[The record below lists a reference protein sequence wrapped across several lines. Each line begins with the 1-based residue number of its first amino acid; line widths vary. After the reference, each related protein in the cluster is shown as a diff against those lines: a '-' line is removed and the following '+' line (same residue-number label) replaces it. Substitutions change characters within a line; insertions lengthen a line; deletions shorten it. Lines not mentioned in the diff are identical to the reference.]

1 MKKKNIFRLL
11 GATLSSSVF
20 LIPFSGLVPIYMG
33 KDTTDTKYDSFFYED
48 TDIYTNSRYS
58 PYGSYDN
65 GNGYQFYGYKGTQ
78 NLVTVGDPSVTDN
91 RNPNFLN
98 TDYFDRFSKKA
109 NWVDPKSLDGRR
121 RKWKLIFHKEQPA
134 NFRDNRY
141 LGGFYFSQDMI
152 LADNSFVKFSFYP
165 ADINVIDYANV
176 STKEIPVSWTKL
188 PTNKSNYTFIN
199 PLYSQNPYFED
210 KWQNIVNW
218 VNPENT
224 TTAGATGYN
233 NNNEIRLRGLWTN
246 SAYPWTAEE
255 QTIADKNGLTR
266 DSRSTIANRL
276 INDQV
281 TTLGKGTPGFY
292 HKSIKKITKFDN
304 GNVAKQL
311 INDGLFDED
320 LLNNEGIGFWN
331 LLEKNAGYMFTFF
344 IDAPNARNRGWLNN
358 VVVVEF
364 ETVDNP
370 NFKWNGKTSVPTF
383 LGGAYTLFDV
393 GFNSG
398 FEGESGFIIRSER
411 AKSTEYKFRIKEIL
425 NSQESNL
432 YLPKSFRR
440 REDDEIDN
448 KLYEVGVYYTNEAGT
463 ELKLFDLDRNQYNK
477 ANNLKEYYSEYNLN
491 LALNGIDLS
500 TLKLKATIK
509 NTEFDN
515 QWQIAEAKL
524 SSTNKDSEGFYVF
537 NDLVYTPLVT
547 DRLRIEQ
554 MLESEF
560 PNLSGWVND
569 LVHKFIDNEFK
580 DRGENRNSS
589 DVWFDDHNLNNDR
602 KYVNTYMNLLRRMIP
617 MIQFASD
624 IDEIYYSDSN
634 KSLSAEPNKLISQL
648 NFAYS
653 STQDL
658 KNMIENMHEYLK
670 TGKEKL
676 KNNEDL
682 PSGQQR
688 ATEWGFKLNDILGIN
703 HQTYDQE
710 VAKLDGYKVAND
722 NTISGKI
729 NDLATSEFSQNYP
742 EAYQNLTQTE
752 KDNLVKLFKEK
763 AIDIINN
770 QFKLTANNGGI
781 DNLIKTNS
789 TTNLETLKQFQA
801 EVADAILKRKYLND
815 YVTWIN
821 NNLKNTDG
829 SWKETVS
836 ENTLSS
842 REDGEKYNKFLDA
855 FDNAEYQKIFVNDPS
870 KGFLTDYAKFNN
882 FKTKLDNGLNLL
894 TESLNALNGNKNQ
907 AQRAVD
913 SFIYV
918 ESDETERQDFATL
931 LASLQNNYESNDGTV
946 KDAVWSTNNS
956 KLAEQINK
964 IFAKAK
970 TNLITKLNDLT
981 NLTEADKTEF
991 LRLIN
996 EAALNPISKEFT
1008 QFGNDANL
1016 KPIYDRA
1023 VLVDY
1028 IRSLTSLTAK
1038 QKKSLIDQINITDST
1053 DSNYVNPANYET
1065 FKTNATNLNTQMEA
1079 LKDYYNKLPNSL
1091 KPNASGEITDELYV
1105 YEKTQSEKDNYKNY
1119 IEQTKTVIDDSATTP
1134 ITNSA
1139 EIQTLLRNLEDAKSK
1154 LDGSSSYLPRQNELK
1169 HMTVELKQQLLKE
1182 IDAMTGDDSAKESQF
1197 AKVKAL
1203 DLAIG
1208 KELNNIS
1215 DWKTNYVVDSNL
1227 GYKNAIVSLK
1237 TAADN
1242 LNAKLIAA
1250 YNLNLQN
1257 GNENKDKFSKVEQS
1271 DPNNY
1276 QGLYTKALTNFKA
1289 LKDELSKLKNKLDE
1303 STRLYKL
1310 AINHTNNEPTLFAT
1324 DVAKNYATDQSPFSV
1339 AINDNDPQATIKNIK
1354 VVAANDVDGKLEIT
1368 YEIVSSKANLTD
1380 VKTKVQTYTF
1390 KADTKDSYQTEKQRL
1405 NTIANSINQDSSKIN
1420 LNFTA
1425 SNELANSTTATTKT
1439 NYSYSD
1445 ATNDKLTFDITNINP
1460 EADYGRSTLNFTLTS
1475 TKNKEELFWRS
1486 DNDLENISYTTPQ
1499 SDANNVM
1506 ITGFKNGEKTRLDGL
1521 SGYSI
1526 DRSDKSEILASQVD
1540 LNDLNSDKWT
1550 WSPEADGQYTFVDK
1564 RIVAYNDITGEIKLG
1579 FKLQSTKENLQTVK
1593 SEEKFATIS
1602 GFKTEL
1608 KRINE
1613 LVDNTD
1619 PNSVI
1624 SQKSGTTNKKT
1635 SELTLADFV
1644 TNVPDSL
1651 ANQNVKI
1658 NIAPLI
1664 YDFEDTG
1671 EAYLAYQLISTR
1683 TDLVSNNWEPAVTK
1697 VDPIK
1702 SKISDWAEFDGYL
1715 TPRSEEANRL
1725 NALKVSYQNKNP
1737 QLMPSEISANNINSA
1752 LAVILPENSE
1762 AEVINLTITNNNDD
1776 RNGSLT
1782 ISYKL
1787 RSTKDNF
1794 SDVETA
1800 DKTYTFKLAT
1810 NDKYKTEQERIDAL
1824 SYQPTLSENAKLNKT
1839 ASEIKPSDIIFA
1851 ASQTDEAHEV
1861 KIVPNS
1867 INDKTGAF
1875 TVEYKIKSKRTGLDD
1890 IVSTQVRT
1898 ANFNT
1903 LTESQRL
1910 DKVIKDD
1917 TITKEITFTGQKAQ
1931 NKVLASEVTK
1941 EMLSPNQSLLSNSKA
1956 KITITNVKADP
1967 NNDQQ
1972 VIVTYKLTSTKD
1984 NLTDVTSSITKEI
1997 TISGFQSLIE
2007 REKEIIDAY
2016 TNDEFV
2022 GSGDATQLASVFNNA
2037 TKYKDINL
2045 TFKTPD
2051 NHTNERISITNVSGY
2066 NDVIGALKVQFKVI
2080 SNKNGQ
2086 DVVSETKEIIIN
2098 NYLSEKG
2105 RLNNLRQEMY
2115 NQNINVDYPQKSLL
2129 IPSKATTDNNL
2140 SNFYY
2145 TQSTQNKAELINI
2158 SKVSVDDNAGVANIA
2173 VELRST
2179 KTQDQLISNWAVDP
2193 NTPFATPV
2201 SDNND
2206 LGSIGVSGFRTKA
2219 EQDKIDQE
2227 AEKAR
2232 LNNLTVVLDYED
2244 KITTLPSNAVIEKV
2258 IATIKETNPEA
2269 EVVIDS
2275 INARHEIDGY
2285 IGIQYHLVSQK
2296 SDEVYKN
2303 VVSDNK
2309 YAQIKGFKTEQKRL
2323 DEIMKNLAIEAGIK
2337 NLASDQYNKW
2347 TATKLL
2353 KDLILNK
2360 LASNKDTSYNLKVV
2374 DKSANDN
2381 TGEISYTWQIISN
2394 RGVVHS
2400 QNLNTVT
2407 SSSEY
2412 NKSGTLSGFKTLAQI
2427 EKERLDSIDFSD
2439 KVENGLLYQIDYP
2452 NKANEQASSLTD
2464 AITNWTWDTYDR
2476 DNYEF
2481 TNQQIVGYN
2490 DLTGEIRLSFQIR
2503 STKEDFK
2510 SVVSDTKE
2518 IIISG
2523 FETELQRLNKLV
2535 DTNPYNISLN
2545 NTVNKANQKASTLTK
2560 NNFSAS
2566 IKENG
2571 DNTSN
2576 HISGLLLT
2584 DANDNTG
2591 QIGVKYKLISNRQVN
2606 TDQNDLKKL
2615 VSNWKETFDE
2625 QSVISKESTPV
2636 NFDGFLTNTEE
2647 EKRRIEDFL
2656 PLIVLDF
2663 ANRDQ
2668 YLPLY
2673 NENDVID
2680 SKVLVKLANNETLA
2694 QRNIKVKE
2702 NSLTIIERDD
2712 REGYIKVT
2720 YTLQSTQPGLEGAEI
2735 VINQTRSDNATKLSG
2750 FKTELQRLQG
2760 LTFDFANSI
2769 TNKEQIQASDPNIT
2783 ISNMTQNDAKTA
2795 NITINNKTRN
2805 DRTGSLNGTYSIY
2818 STREGLND
2826 IHVDDKTF
2834 TINGFLTE
2842 QARINNLLTN
2852 DTIEAHASY
2861 KLNNQNEIL
2870 PSELLANKEEVL
2882 KNLSTYFD
2890 TNLDNEALHQANL
2903 KIIDLV
2909 ANDADGSITFSYKI
2923 ASTKENLTDIVS
2935 EKSKTIT
2942 LSGFL
2947 TELDKHKK
2955 EAKVI
2960 IDGLDNL
2967 NDNEKSQVK
2976 DNIDK
2981 SKTKEEVDKHV
2992 EKAKITNLINK
3003 IDKTYPYLNP
3013 KQKADLKD
3021 SLIKAPDYNQALKN
3035 FEAYSPINDKMKKLH
3050 DLINHYDELI
3060 ADQSNIKYHKADNKT
3075 DFDEILHKAKELSQS
3090 TTDNGQDTNNQFN
3103 LDNLIDKQTNRNSLD
3118 ATYQRLNGKEVALI
3132 ETIKAN
3138 DYLSNNEKNQL
3149 IAQVN
3154 EVAKNNKTNNSSQ
3167 EQKALDEIQGQIDEI
3182 QKQKQALIDYVNQDA
3197 INNQSNL
3204 INQNQKDHLINQIKT
3219 SDLNEAK
3226 TNKDTADKLN
3236 DLINQIK
3243 ELTDKYSDVVDTY
3256 EYQHAD
3262 QDKKDAYD
3270 EAVDN
3275 GKKLINNETPKGY
3288 DSPNTSVTETQEILD
3303 KIKQT
3308 FKAIDDNAKKIN
3320 DLYDKLNEKI
3330 IEYQKDTNNT
3340 ELPKE
3345 IQDILDELINYDED
3359 INDINKLIELIE
3371 QGKLLKWLHE
3381 QWNTSDVKNPNTEKA
3396 IEDLNTN
3403 INSVVQ
3409 LINLIESSNLNS
3421 KLNTSKTFV
3430 LNYNQY
3436 NLNFAQ
3442 AEISYFDALK
3452 NVDKTKFIETTN
3464 KLNQLNQIQF
3474 VKFANSILNTSYF
3487 DTHKPEDNLSK
3498 KLVKELLKLN
3508 YDSINKIEKSLFE
3521 TLLKENA
3528 GVKENLSWLWYLIL
3542 GLSTTLAATM
3552 IGVLV
3557 KRSKK

>member
-58 PYGSYDN
+58 PYGSWDGSVDYRFE
-65 GNGYQFYGYKGTQ
+65 GYIGTQ
-78 NLVTVGDPSVTDN
+78 NFVTVGDPTITNN
-91 RNPNFLN
+91 RDPRFLD
-98 TDYFDRFSKKA
+98 TKYIDRFSKEA
-109 NWVDPKSLDGRR
+109 NWVDPKSLDGKK
-121 RKWKLIFHKEQPA
+121 RKWKLIYHKQQPA
-134 NFRDNRY
+134 SFRENRY
-141 LGGFYFSQDMI
+141 LGGFYFSEDMI
-152 LADNSFVKFSFYP
+152 LANDSIVKFSFYP
-165 ADINVIDYANV
+165 ADINQIDYANV

-188 PTNKSNYTFIN
+188 PTNKDNYTFIN

-218 VNPENT
+218 VKPENT
-224 TTAGATGYN
+224 STTGAAGYN
-233 NNNEIRLRGLWTN
+233 NNSEIRLRGLWTN

-255 QTIADKNGLTR
+255 LAVAERNGLTR
-266 DSRSTIANRL
+266 DNREVIANRL
-276 INDQV
+276 INNPV
-281 TTLGKGTPGFY
+281 TSLGRGNPGFY
-292 HKSIKKITKFDN
+292 HKSTKKINDFD
-304 GNVAKQL
+304 GGKVAARLKQ
-311 INDGLFDED
+311 DGLYDEE
-320 LLNNEGIGFWN
+320 LLNNKGAGFWN
-331 LLEKNAGYMFTFF
+331 LLNQNAGYMFTFF

-370 NFKWNGKTSVPTF
+370 NFQWNGKTSVPTF

-398 FEGESGFIIRSER
+398 FEGESGFIIRSKR
-411 AKSTEYKFRIKEIL
+411 ASSTQYKFRIKEIL

-491 LALNGIDLS
+491 LALNNIDLS

-509 NTEFDN
+509 NTEFNN

-524 SSTNKDSEGFYVF
+524 SSTTKDSQGFYVF

-560 PNLSGWVND
+560 PNLLGWVND

-580 DRGENRNSS
+580 DRGQNRNSS
-589 DVWFDDHNLNNDR
+589 DVWFSDK

-624 IDEIYYSDSN
+624 IDEIYHSNSN
-634 KSLSAEPNKLISQL
+634 KSLSVEENKLISQL

-658 KNMIENMHEYLK
+658 KNMIEEMHKYLS

-682 PSGQQR
+682 PSGQQT
-688 ATEWGFKLNDILGIN
+688 ATEWGIKLIDILGRD

-729 NDLATSEFSQNYP
+729 NDLATSEFSKNYP

-763 AIDIINN
+763 AIDIVNN
-770 QFKLTANNGGI
+770 QFKLTATNGGI
-781 DNLIKTNS
+781 DNLIETNS
-789 TTNLETLKQFQA
+789 SANLETLKQFQA

-842 REDGEKYNKFLDA
+842 HADGEKYNKFIDA

-907 AQRAVD
+907 AQKAVD

-931 LASLQNNYESNDGTV
+931 LAKLKNNYESNDGTV
-946 KDAVWSTNNS
+946 KDAVWSANNS
-956 KLAEQINK
+956 ELAEQINK

-970 TNLITKLNDLT
+970 TNLIAKLNDLT
-981 NLTEADKTEF
+981 NLTETDKAEF
-991 LRLIN
+991 SRLIN
-996 EAALNPISKEFT
+996 GAELNPISEEFT

-1023 VLVDY
+1023 VIVDH
-1028 IRSLTSLTAK
+1028 ILSLTSLTAK
-1038 QKKSLIDQINITDST
+1038 QKQALIDQINITDKNN
-1053 DSNYVNPANYET
+1053 SNYVNPENYET
-1065 FKTNATNLNTQMEA
+1065 FKTNATNLNTQMKA
-1079 LKDYYNKLPNSL
+1079 LKDYYNKLPDSL

-1105 YEKTQSEKDNYKNY
+1105 YEKIQSEKDNYKNY
-1119 IEQTKTVIDDSATTP
+1119 IEQTKAVIDDSATTL

-1139 EIQTLLRNLEDAKSK
+1139 EIQTLLSNLENAKSK
-1154 LDGSSSYLPRQNELK
+1154 LDGSSSYLPRQNELQY
-1169 HMTVELKQQLLKE
+1169 MTVELKQQLLKE
-1182 IDAMTGDDSAKESQF
+1182 IDAMTNGDSAKEAQF
-1197 AKVKAL
+1197 TKVKAL
-1203 DLAIG
+1203 DQAIG
-1208 KELNNIS
+1208 LELDKIR
-1215 DWKTNYVVDSNL
+1215 DWQTNYVVDSNV
-1227 GYKNAIVSLK
+1227 GYKNAIDSLK
-1237 TAADN
+1237 NAADD
-1242 LNAKLIAA
+1242 LNTKLINAF
-1250 YNLNLQN
+1250 NLELAD
-1257 GNENKDKFSKVEQS
+1257 GNENKDKFNKVEQS
-1271 DPNNY
+1271 DQNNY
-1276 QGLYTKALTNFKA
+1276 SGLYDKALKNFKA
-1289 LKDELSKLKNKLDE
+1289 LKDELSKLKPKLDE
-1303 STRLYKL
+1303 STRLYSL
-1310 AINHTNNEPTLFAT
+1310 AINHTNNKPKLFAT
-1324 DVAKNYATDQSPFSV
+1324 AVTKNYATDQSPFSV
-1339 AINDNDPQATIKNIK
+1339 TINDNDPQATIENIK

-1368 YEIVSSKANLTD
+1368 YEIVSTKANLTD

-1390 KADTKDSYQTEKQRL
+1390 KADTKDNYQTEKQRL
-1405 NTIANSINQDSSKIN
+1405 NTIANSINQDSSKIK

-1425 SNELANSTTATTKT
+1425 ANELANSTTATTKT
-1439 NYSYSD
+1439 NYSYTN
-1445 ATNDKLTFDITNINP
+1445 ATNDKLTFDIAGINP

-1475 TKNKEELFWRS
+1475 TKTKEELFWRS
-1486 DNDLENISYTTPQ
+1486 DNDLTNITYTAPQ
-1499 SDANNVM
+1499 SDANSVK
-1506 ITGFKNGEKTRLDGL
+1506 IIGFKNGEKTRLDGL

-1540 LNDLNSDKWT
+1540 LNDLNSNKWT
-1550 WSPEADGQYTFVDK
+1550 WNPEVDGQYTFVDK
-1564 RIVAYNDITGEIKLG
+1564 RVVAYNDITGQIKLG
-1579 FKLQSTKENLQTVK
+1579 FKLQSNKPDLEEVK
-1593 SEEKFATIS
+1593 SEEKFVTIS

-1608 KRINE
+1608 DRINE
-1613 LVDNTD
+1613 LIKDTWVTQIINKK
-1619 PNSVI
+1619 SGAEH
-1624 SQKSGTTNKKT
+1624 SQKLP
-1635 SELTLADFV
+1635 SELTSDDFTTKIADNLV
-1644 TNVPDSL
+1644 
-1651 ANQNVKI
+1651 NQNVKI
-1658 NIAPLI
+1658 SPELYI
-1664 YDFEDTG
+1664 YPVDTKG
-1671 EAYLAYQLISTR
+1671 EACVYFKIISTR
-1683 TDLVSNNWEPAVTK
+1683 TDLISVNWEPVEENLK
-1697 VDPIK
+1697 PIISKWSNPLLFVGYWTPK
-1702 SKISDWAEFDGYL
+1702 SKEVH
-1715 TPRSEEANRL
+1715 RL
-1725 NALKVSYQNKNP
+1725 NDINVTYTNVNP
-1737 QLMPSEISANNINSA
+1737 QLMPSEINVDNMNNA
-1752 LAVILPENSE
+1752 LAVNLPENSE
-1762 AEVINLTITNNNDD
+1762 AKIIDLTIINPDD
-1776 RNGSLT
+1776 RTGSLT

-1794 SDVETA
+1794 TDVETA
-1800 DKTYTFKLAT
+1800 VKTYTFKLAT
-1810 NDKYKTEQERIDAL
+1810 KDKYKTEQERIDAL
-1824 SYQPTLSENAKLNKT
+1824 NYEPTLSESAKLNKT
-1839 ASEIKPSDIIFA
+1839 ASEIEPSDIIFA
-1851 ASQTDEAHEV
+1851 TSEKDEAHEV
-1861 KIVPNS
+1861 RILPNS

-1875 TVEYKIKSKRTGLDD
+1875 TVEYKIKSKRTGLDN
-1890 IVSTQVRT
+1890 IVSTKVRT
-1898 ANFNT
+1898 ADFNT

-1917 TITKEITFTGQKAQ
+1917 AITKEITYTGKKTQ
-1931 NKVLASEVTK
+1931 NKVLASEVNE
-1941 EMLSPNQSLLSNSKA
+1941 EMLSSNQTLLSDSKA
-1956 KITITNVKADP
+1956 KITITNVKPDP

-1972 VIVTYKLTSTKD
+1972 VIVTYNLTSTKD
-1984 NLTDVTSSITKEI
+1984 NLKDVTSSITKEI
-1997 TISGFQSLIE
+1997 TINGFQSLID

-2022 GSGDATQLASVFNNA
+2022 GSGDTTQLASTFNNT
-2037 TKYKDINL
+2037 TKYNDINL
-2045 TFKTPD
+2045 AFKTPD
-2051 NHTNERISITNVSGY
+2051 NHTNERISIANVSGY

-2086 DVVSETKEIIIN
+2086 DVVSEPKEIIIN

-2105 RLNNLRQEMY
+2105 RLNNLRKEMY

-2173 VELRST
+2173 AELRST
-2179 KTQDQLISNWAVDP
+2179 KTQDQLISNWAADP
-2193 NTPFATPV
+2193 NTPFVTPV
-2201 SDNND
+2201 SDNTD
-2206 LGSIGVSGFRTKA
+2206 LGSISVSGFRTKA

-2232 LNNLTVVLDYED
+2232 LNNLTVLLDYEN
-2244 KITTLPSNAVIEKV
+2244 KITTLPSDAVIDKV
-2258 IATIKETNPEA
+2258 IPTIKETNPEA
-2269 EVVIDS
+2269 RVVIDS
-2275 INARHEIDGY
+2275 IDARHEIDGY
-2285 IGIQYHLVSQK
+2285 IGITYHLVSQK

-2309 YAQIKGFKTEQKRL
+2309 YAQIKGFKTEQMRL
-2323 DEIMKNLAIEAGIK
+2323 DEIMQNLAIEARIK

-2347 TATKLL
+2347 TASKLL

-2360 LASNKDTSYNLKVV
+2360 LADNQDTSYNLKVV

-2381 TGEISYTWQIISN
+2381 TGKISYTWQIISN

-2407 SSSEY
+2407 SSSQY

-2427 EKERLDSIDFSD
+2427 EKERLDSLDFSD
-2439 KVENGLLYQIDYP
+2439 KVENGVLYRIDYP
-2452 NKANEQASSLTD
+2452 NKANEQASSLTN
-2464 AITNWTWDTYDR
+2464 ATTNWTWNTFDR
-2476 DNYEF
+2476 DNYKF
-2481 TNQQIVGYN
+2481 INQQIVGYN
-2490 DLTGEIRLSFQIR
+2490 DLTGEIRLSFQIK
-2503 STKEDFK
+2503 STKEDFT

-2535 DTNPYNISLN
+2535 DTNPYNITLN
-2545 NTVNKANQKASTLTK
+2545 DTVNEANQKASTLTK
-2560 NNFSAS
+2560 NDFSAA

-2576 HISGLLLT
+2576 HISDLLLT

-2591 QIGVKYKLISNRQVN
+2591 QIGVKYKLISNRKVN
-2606 TDQNDLKKL
+2606 SDQTDLKKL
-2615 VSNWKETFDE
+2615 VSNWKETFNE
-2625 QSVISKESTPV
+2625 QQVVSKESTPV
-2636 NFDGFLTNTEE
+2636 NFAGFLTNTEE

-2656 PLIVLDF
+2656 PLIELDF
-2663 ANRDQ
+2663 ENRDQ

-2673 NENDVID
+2673 NENDVIN
-2680 SKVLVKLANNETLA
+2680 SKVVVKLKNNETLE
-2694 QRNIKVKE
+2694 QNHIKVKE
-2702 NSLTIIERDD
+2702 NSLTITERDD

-2720 YTLQSTQPGLEGAEI
+2720 YTLQSTKPGLAGAEI
-2735 VINQTRSDNATKLSG
+2735 IVNETRSANANKLSG
-2750 FKTELQRLQG
+2750 FKTELQRLKE
-2760 LTFDFANSI
+2760 LVFDFNNSVSD
-2769 TNKEQIQASDPNIT
+2769 KDQKQASDTTIA
-2783 ISNMTQNDAKTA
+2783 ISNLNQNDAKTA
-2795 NITINNKTRN
+2795 NITISNKTRD
-2805 DRTGSLNGTYSIY
+2805 DRNGTLSGTYSIY
-2818 STREGLND
+2818 STRKDLND
-2826 IHVDDKTF
+2826 IHVDDKKF

-2842 QARINNLLTN
+2842 QQRINNLLAD
-2852 DTIEAHASY
+2852 DTIQAHVEY
-2861 KLNNQNEIL
+2861 KLDNQTEIL
-2870 PSELLANKEEVL
+2870 PSELLANKTEVL
-2882 KNLSTYFD
+2882 NNLSTYFD
-2890 TNLDNEALHQANL
+2890 MNLDNEAINQANL
-2903 KIIDLV
+2903 KIIDLS
-2909 ANDADGSITFSYKI
+2909 ANDTDGSITFKYKI
-2923 ASTKENLTDIVS
+2923 ASTKKNLTDIES
-2935 EKSKTIT
+2935 EQSKTIT

-2947 TELDKHKK
+2947 TELDKYKK
-2955 EAKVI
+2955 EAKKTV
-2960 IDGLDNL
+2960 DALDNL
-2967 NDNEKSQVK
+2967 SENEKGQFK

-2981 SKTKEEVDKHV
+2981 STTKEEVDEFVK
-2992 EKAKITNLINK
+2992 KAKITDLINQ

-3035 FEAYSPINDKMKKLH
+3035 FKDYSPINDKMKQLH

-3090 TTDNGQDTNNQFN
+3090 TTDNGQDSNNQFN
-3103 LDNLIDKQTNRNSLD
+3103 LDNLIDKQTNSNSLD

-3167 EQKALDEIQGQIDEI
+3167 EQKALDGIQGQIDEI
-3182 QKQKQALIDYVNQDA
+3182 KKQKQALIDYVNQDA

-3204 INQNQKDHLINQIKT
+3204 INRSQKDHLINQIKT
-3219 SDLNEAK
+3219 SDLAEAK
-3226 TNKDTADKLN
+3226 TNKDTADTLN

-3243 ELTDKYSDVVDTY
+3243 ELTDKHSDVIDTY

-3262 QDKKDAYD
+3262 QDKKDVYD

-3288 DSPNTSVTETQEILD
+3288 NSPNTSVTETQEILD

-3308 FKAIDDNAKKIN
+3308 FQAIDDNAKKIN

-3330 IEYQKDTNNT
+3330 IEYQKDTNNK

-3345 IQDILDELINYDED
+3345 IQDILDELVNYGED

-3371 QGKLLKWLHE
+3371 QGKLLKWLHD

-3442 AEISYFDALK
+3442 AEINYFDALK
-3452 NVDKTKFIETTN
+3452 NVDKTKFIEATN
-3464 KLNQLNQIQF
+3464 KLNQLNQIKF

-3487 DTHKPEDNLSK
+3487 DTYKPEENLSK

-3508 YDSINKIEKSLFE
+3508 YDSINKIEKSLFD

-3542 GLSTTLAATM
+3542 GLSATLAATM

-3557 KRSKK
+3557 KKSKK